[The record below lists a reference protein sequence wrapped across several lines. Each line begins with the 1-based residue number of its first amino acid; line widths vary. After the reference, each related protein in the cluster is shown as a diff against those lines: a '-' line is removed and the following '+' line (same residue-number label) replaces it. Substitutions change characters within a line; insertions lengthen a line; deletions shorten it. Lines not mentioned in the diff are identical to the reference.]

1 MKARS
6 LRCLSSPSQTRF
18 AGLCLGKG
26 LREKL
31 GSLLRIMQASQEF
44 FGLIVFT
51 LHLSR
56 CVPQLK
62 HTFLDSSRPLCCLT
76 LSLSRFFV
84 QFSRYKSLT
93 HFDVRYETLTL
104 VKISYPASMLSLVG
118 PSGLEPP
125 TLRLSVVRS
134 SQLSYGP
141 SSSQSP
147 LVSVSSAAS
156 RLCRKLRSL
165 PCSSSS
171 NQTRFAGL

>member
-1 MKARS
+1 
-6 LRCLSSPSQTRF
+6 
-18 AGLCLGKG
+18 
-26 LREKL
+26 
-31 GSLLRIMQASQEF
+31 MQALKRF

-51 LHLSR
+51 LHPFG

-76 LSLSRFFV
+76 LSLSRSFV
-84 QFSRYKSLT
+84 QFSRCNPPTL
-93 HFDVRYETLTL
+93 FDVRYETLTP

-141 SSSQSP
+141 PSP
-147 LVSVSSAAS
+147 HAS
-156 RLCRKLRSL
+156 HPSL
-165 PCSSSS
+165 PCIHESSLVPLRLLS
-171 NQTRFAGL
+171 NFKRFAGLKFVFGLSSILFWWR

>member
-1 MKARS
+1 MVLFKNYAGFSRVLWLNCIYPAPFRMRS
-6 LRCLSSPSQTRF
+6 TIKTYFP
-18 AGLCLGKG
+18 
-26 LREKL
+26 
-31 GSLLRIMQASQEF
+31 GSY
-44 FGLIVFT
+44 
-51 LHLSR
+51 
-56 CVPQLK
+56 
-62 HTFLDSSRPLCCLT
+62 SRPLCCLT

-93 HFDVRYETLTL
+93 HFDVRYETLTP
-104 VKISYPASMLSLVG
+104 VKISYPASTLSLVG

-147 LVSVSSAAS
+147 LVSVSGAAS

>member
-1 MKARS
+1 
-6 LRCLSSPSQTRF
+6 
-18 AGLCLGKG
+18 
-26 LREKL
+26 
-31 GSLLRIMQASQEF
+31 MQA
-44 FGLIVFT
+44 
-51 LHLSR
+51 
-56 CVPQLK
+56 LK
-62 HTFLDSSRPLCCLT
+62 RFLWLNCIYPAPFRMRSTIKTYFPGFYSRPLCCLT

-147 LVSVSSAAS
+147 LVSVSGATSQL
-156 RLCRKLRSL
+156 RRKLRSL

>member
-1 MKARS
+1 
-6 LRCLSSPSQTRF
+6 
-18 AGLCLGKG
+18 
-26 LREKL
+26 
-31 GSLLRIMQASQEF
+31 MQASQEF

-51 LHLSR
+51 LHPFG

-141 SSSQSP
+141 SSSEETP
-147 LVSVSSAAS
+147 LHSFPPPAS
-156 RLCRKLRSL
+156 RYRRNLASLRS
-165 PCSSSS
+165 SSSS